1 MDEISIISPSYCFLI
16 RHTMGIIQEWGKKDI
31 FLSEIIFWMHVRS
44 LFSVCLIHDID
55 DTMVYFQRNAFFSG
69 TGL

>member
-1 MDEISIISPSYCFLI
+1 
-16 RHTMGIIQEWGKKDI
+16 MGIIQEWGKKDI

>member
-1 MDEISIISPSYCFLI
+1 
-16 RHTMGIIQEWGKKDI
+16 MGIIQEWGKKDI

-55 DTMVYFQRNAFFSG
+55 DTMVYFQRNAFF
-69 TGL
+69 LWNWLIK